1 MSMPG
6 SPQRL
11 IEGEVIQLK
20 RFGYV
25 PALGAA
31 GDADPDWAAMWA
43 LLKGDFATLQRVH
56 VPGYAEMT
64 PWPQEGA
71 RIYMRRRLLADRL
84 FEECQMLYER
94 LHAEGINT
102 ELVEAYTL
110 ARDAYEDAVG
120 DFGAAREMLET
131 VFRQTVDLQ
140 YASCA

>member
-1 MSMPG
+1 MFG

-11 IEGEVIQLK
+11 IDGEVAQLK

-25 PALGAA
+25 PF
-31 GDADPDWAAMWA
+31 GDTDPDWSAMWD

-56 VPGYAEMT
+56 VPAYGEMS

-84 FEECQMLYER
+84 FEECQMLYQR
-94 LHAEGINT
+94 LHSDGIGT

-110 ARDAYEDAVG
+110 ARDAYEEAVG
-120 DFGAAREMLET
+120 DFGEAREMLER
-131 VFRQTVDLQ
+131 VFTQTVDLQ
-140 YASCA
+140 YAG